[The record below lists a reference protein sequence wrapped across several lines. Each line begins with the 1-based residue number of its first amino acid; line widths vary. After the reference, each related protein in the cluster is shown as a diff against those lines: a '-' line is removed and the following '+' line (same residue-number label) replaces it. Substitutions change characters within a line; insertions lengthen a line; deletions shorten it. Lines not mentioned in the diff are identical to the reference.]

1 MNLNVFHD
9 NNQICFKITSFWAT
23 AFETFNCMCSVLPCV
38 NLLILVKTAN
48 NLFPLD
54 PEISLVC

>member
-54 PEISLVC
+54 PEI